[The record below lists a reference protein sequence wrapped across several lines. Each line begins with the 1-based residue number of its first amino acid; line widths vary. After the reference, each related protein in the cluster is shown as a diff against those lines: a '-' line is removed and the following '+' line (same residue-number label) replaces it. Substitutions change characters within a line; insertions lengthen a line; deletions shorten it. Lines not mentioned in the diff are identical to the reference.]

1 MKEVVT
7 FFLSGKKYGVEV
19 SRLQGLENYQEL
31 SPVEDM
37 PDFLLGVIK
46 VRDEIIPVMN
56 IKKRLVLPNVAVS
69 RETKYLVFRMERGN
83 FAVMADGV
91 AEIMRVEGNDL
102 QDFPSL
108 MNTEETSY
116 VDFVANQSGQLVL
129 VVKPEGLLTDEEWGK
144 VEKML
149 EGIREE

>member
-108 MNTEETSY
+108 MNTEATSY

>member
-37 PDFLLGVIK
+37 PDFLLGVIE

-56 IKKRLVLPNVAVS
+56 IKKRLVLPNVEVS
-69 RETKYLVFRMERGN
+69 KETKYLVFRMERGK
-83 FAVMADGV
+83 FAIMADGV
-91 AEIMRVEGNDL
+91 AEIMRVEGNEL
-102 QDFPSL
+102 QDFPAL
-108 MNTEETSY
+108 MSTEATSY
-116 VDFVANQSGQLVL
+116 VDFVASQGGQLVL
-129 VVKPEGLLTDEEWGK
+129 VVKPEGLLTEEEWGK

>member
-37 PDFLLGVIK
+37 PDFLLGIIK

-108 MNTEETSY
+108 MSTEATSY
-116 VDFVANQSGQLVL
+116 VDFVANQGGQLVL